1 MRFKNRTIQSFR
13 ILKILSTDFPSTVD
27 SEFGRDAK
35 IREDSRKD
43 EGGES

>member
-1 MRFKNRTIQSFR
+1 MGFKNRTIQSY

-27 SEFGRDAK
+27 SEFGRDTE
-35 IREDSRKD
+35 IREDSCKD